1 MKGRRREETLVN
13 RDEAVQVSIV
23 FLEIMQILDLIV
35 TDIVYNVL
43 GSTILG

>member
-13 RDEAVQVSIV
+13 RDEAVQVSFV